1 MKHRKVLIGTV
12 LLAATFFSVTYALV
26 KPKYKITFNT
36 KITAFTRD
44 IANGE
49 KVFHASGCESC
60 HLDPDKSQSPLLLAG
75 GLSLATNFG
84 TFYSPNIS
92 PDKER
97 GIGKW
102 GINEFANAVRN
113 GISPKGSHYFPSFPD
128 NSYQGMTDQD
138 LIDLYY
144 FIMSLPPSE
153 KVNKPHALNFP
164 FSFRVS
170 VGIWKHLYFY
180 PQDSTATTQNRGEY
194 LVKTLAHCAEC
205 HTPRTILGGL
215 KKAKHLSGAKVLLNE
230 GSAMNITPHETGIK
244 SWTELDIVNYLE
256 TGFTP
261 DFDSAGGQMVSVIS
275 NLAKLPKGDLEKI
288 AQYLKSIK
296 PIASN

>member
-12 LLAATFFSVTYALV
+12 LLAATFFSVAYALV

-44 IANGE
+44 ITNGE

-102 GINEFANAVRN
+102 
-113 GISPKGSHYFPSFPD
+113 
-128 NSYQGMTDQD
+128 
-138 LIDLYY
+138 
-144 FIMSLPPSE
+144 
-153 KVNKPHALNFP
+153 
-164 FSFRVS
+164 
-170 VGIWKHLYFY
+170 
-180 PQDSTATTQNRGEY
+180 
-194 LVKTLAHCAEC
+194 
-205 HTPRTILGGL
+205 
-215 KKAKHLSGAKVLLNE
+215 
-230 GSAMNITPHETGIK
+230 
-244 SWTELDIVNYLE
+244 
-256 TGFTP
+256 
-261 DFDSAGGQMVSVIS
+261 
-275 NLAKLPKGDLEKI
+275 
-288 AQYLKSIK
+288 
-296 PIASN
+296 